1 MAIYRRTLMGLA
13 ILHLIFTA
21 LTATI
26 GLFADGGAVYSRL
39 IISALHPVTALVI
52 LLLVFAPRLSK
63 SFVVIVVAFST
74 INILADV
81 TLAALIGFGTIK
93 GDWELPLFFTI
104 VPTIAIIYAVNQLR
118 SLPTQSEGSELSV
131 NGETG

>member
-1 MAIYRRTLMGLA
+1 MGLA
-13 ILHLIFTA
+13 ILHLLFTA
-21 LTATI
+21 LTAMI

-39 IISALHPVTALVI
+39 ILSALHPLAALAI
-52 LLLVFAPRLSK
+52 LLLVFAPRVTK
-63 SFVVIVVAFST
+63 SFIMIVTALLT

-81 TLAALIGFGTIK
+81 TLTALIGFGTIK

-104 VPTIAIIYAVNQLR
+104 VPMIAIIYAVNQLR

>member
-1 MAIYRRTLMGLA
+1 MGLA
-13 ILHLIFTA
+13 ILHLLFTA
-21 LTATI
+21 LTAMI

-39 IISALHPVTALVI
+39 ILSALHPLTALAI
-52 LLLVFAPRLSK
+52 LLLVFAPRVTK
-63 SFVVIVVAFST
+63 PFIMIVTALLT
-74 INILADV
+74 INTLADV
-81 TLAALIGFGTIK
+81 TLAALIAFGTIK

>member
-52 LLLVFAPRLSK
+52 LLLVFAHRLSK
-63 SFVVIVVAFST
+63 SFVVIVIAFST

-81 TLAALIGFGTIK
+81 TLAALIAFGAIK

-104 VPTIAIIYAVNQLR
+104 VPTIAIGYAVKHLKQI
-118 SLPTQSEGSELSV
+118 PMD
-131 NGETG
+131 